1 MLTGAIQGGAVAL
14 LVAVAIDAI
23 FGEPPTRWHPVAWM
37 GRALAATGA
46 PWPSAS
52 RAGAF
57 LRGAGAWTLGALV
70 SIAVALVALQAI
82 ALVVQHAPQPWRW
95 LLQSVLCG
103 VLLKPLFALRMLQD
117 EVMAVERATA
127 ISLAAGRQRL
137 SGIVGRETAL
147 LTLSE
152 VRESALESLAEN
164 LNDSFVAPLF
174 WFVVGGL
181 PAAALYRFANTAD
194 AMWGRRDRWEWAGK
208 WSARADDVLS
218 YVPARL
224 TALLLSMAAN
234 CWPRH
239 LWREAGRT
247 ESPNGGW
254 PMAMMAI
261 ALDVRLGRPGFY
273 VLHSE
278 GRVVQ
283 AEDFHRGVR
292 IAAFASRF
300 AVAFAV
306 IVLLFTQRS
315 VVT

>member
-1 MLTGAIQGGAVAL
+1 
-14 LVAVAIDAI
+14 
-23 FGEPPTRWHPVAWM
+23 
-37 GRALAATGA
+37 
-46 PWPSAS
+46 
-52 RAGAF
+52 
-57 LRGAGAWTLGALV
+57 
-70 SIAVALVALQAI
+70 
-82 ALVVQHAPQPWRW
+82 
-95 LLQSVLCG
+95 
-103 VLLKPLFALRMLQD
+103 VLLKPLFALRMLQN
-117 EVMAVERATA
+117 EVMAVECATA
-127 ISLAAGRQRL
+127 VGVVAARERL
-137 SGIVGRETAL
+137 SGIVGRDTTV
-147 LTLSE
+147 LTMSE

-174 WFVVGGL
+174 WFVLGGL

-218 YVPARL
+218 YVPARI
-224 TALLLSMAAN
+224 TALLLCLAAR

-247 ESPNGGW
+247 ASPNGGW

-283 AEDFHRGVR
+283 AGDFHRGMR
-292 IAAFASRF
+292 IATCAAWI
-300 AVAFAV
+300 AVACAG
-306 IVLLFTQRS
+306 IALDCLQRS

>member
-1 MLTGAIQGGAVAL
+1 MLTLGAMQGGAAAL
-14 LVAVAIDAI
+14 LIAVAIDAVC
-23 FGEPPTRWHPVAWM
+23 GEPPARWHPVVWV
-37 GRALAATGA
+37 GHALSAIGA
-46 PWPSAS
+46 PWPEAS

-57 LRGAGAWTLGALV
+57 LRGAGAWMVGALV
-70 SIAVALVALQAI
+70 SSGVAMLALRAITVVAQYDPLPWRGLLQA
-82 ALVVQHAPQPWRW
+82 
-95 LLQSVLCG
+95 VLCG
-103 VLLKPLFALRMLQD
+103 VLLKPLFALRMLQN
-117 EVMAVERATA
+117 EVMAVECATA
-127 ISLAAGRQRL
+127 VGVVAARERL
-137 SGIVGRETAL
+137 SGIVGRDTTV
-147 LTLSE
+147 LTMSE
-152 VRESALESLAEN
+152 VRE
-164 LNDSFVAPLF
+164 APLF
-174 WFVVGGL
+174 WFVLGGL

-218 YVPARL
+218 YVPARI
-224 TALLLSMAAN
+224 TALLLCLAAR

-247 ESPNGGW
+247 ASPNGGW

-283 AEDFHRGVR
+283 AGDFHRGMR
-292 IAAFASRF
+292 IATCAAWI
-300 AVAFAV
+300 AVACAV
-306 IVLLFTQRS
+306 IALDCLQRS